1 MSSQRNA
8 RVAPDERAQEI
19 VSATRNLFS
28 TRGIL
33 KTSFSDIAKEVGVA
47 RGLIYHYFP
56 DKDSLINAVLTE
68 HIDEFVQEVQ
78 VWDSGREVGNIDK
91 ALRDCIALLRRQL
104 RSMDP
109 MSTELQRVEN
119 TGLYNRFLHRAVTA
133 IVDCLQVTTVEA
145 YAARHHIEINHVR
158 ETFYVLIYGLVGLAR
173 NNPAIGDDT
182 LIDIT
187 RQVLRLPASAS
198 TKPDVSRETPAIVE
212 KPDEEVNRTN

>member
-47 RGLIYHYFP
+47 RG
-56 DKDSLINAVLTE
+56 LINAVLTE

-198 TKPDVSRETPAIVE
+198 TKPDVSRETHAIVG
-212 KPDEEVNRTN
+212 KHDEEVNRTN